1 MEEKCGQAPVL
12 ETPPL
17 LGQSLLHEQFIPT
30 TGPVRINAAL
40 PGGGQQGWEHS
51 NKHGYLVC
59 PPQKIRREQRSC
71 YRGIKRW
78 QHYSRPSQRSQ
89 GPSRPATPVFLP
101 VPPPPMQPL
110 PLPLGIPP
118 PQFPPQFPPG

>member
-40 PGGGQQGWEHS
+40 PGGGQPGWEHS

-59 PPQKIRREQRSC
+59 HHRKLEEN
-71 YRGIKRW
+71 KE
-78 QHYSRPSQRSQ
+78 
-89 GPSRPATPVFLP
+89 AVTEE
-101 VPPPPMQPL
+101 
-110 PLPLGIPP
+110 
-118 PQFPPQFPPG
+118 